1 MTTTNQPEQNQM
13 HESVYTYAA
22 LIGIAAGWRYQS
34 IGVGIMIAVCVTIGI
49 YGYRNG
55 YWQQVAAWLWP
66 HLRAGY
72 DAFIGLFS
80 GASDIGEIIA
90 PYTWSPGK
98 EIDTGKFIVTDLE
111 ETGSFGTYAITRAG
125 KTSFI
130 HSFLYQLFTTCSPDE
145 VQFVIADLKNGLDFR
160 IFRRLKHL
168 ALPVAETTSEAE
180 KQIQWLLQEKDRRSM
195 LFKAIPETKLCNNLN
210 QYHKLGAS
218 LGLPRLPRIVAVLD
232 EFQNVTLE
240 NDEALDGITKLA
252 KEGQAFGIT
261 VHPCTQ
267 LPNVEA
273 LPTKLK
279 SQFYSWFCGYL
290 ANPSH
295 YYKIAEIQKEI
306 WEPFHT
312 AGKTVGRFIA
322 NISGETM
329 VIQSIYIKNKDLETA
344 VSHYSNETEPVW
356 PEINTS
362 ERETYTW
369 RGSDVQKRAML
380 MKWLANLEEKPTAEQ
395 AAETFGFSSATFY
408 NWNIPDLWEEV
419 HSKK

>member
-1 MTTTNQPEQNQM
+1 MTTNQQDQQQA

-34 IGVGIMIAVCVTIGI
+34 VAVGVMTTVCAALGI
-49 YGYRNG
+49 YGYRND
-55 YWQQVAAWLWP
+55 YWQQLAAWALP
-66 HLRAGY
+66 HLQAAY
-72 DAFIGLFS
+72 DAVTNLFTR
-80 GASDIGEIIA
+80 ADDLGEVRA

-98 EIDTGKFIVTDLE
+98 EVDTGKFILTDLE

-160 IFRRLKHL
+160 IFRRLRHL
-168 ALPVAETTSEAE
+168 ALPVAETTAEAE

-240 NDEALDGITKLA
+240 NEAALDGLTKLA

-344 VSHYSNETEPVW
+344 VSYHSSDTEPEW
-356 PEINTS
+356 PDIKTV
-362 ERETYTW
+362 ERDTYVW

-380 MKWLANLEEKPTAEQ
+380 MKWLANCSEKPTAEE
-395 AAETFGFSSATFY
+395 AAETFGFSQATFY
-408 NWNIPDLWEEV
+408 NWGIADLWEEV